1 MITMKKFFEA
11 LSLKY
16 TIRRE
21 YFTVLIPV
29 AVAVLIVVIAYF
41 SGIASLPGNEKQMET
56 SDRQKAYEELLK
68 QMEAEESTEELPAA
82 IEEEP
87 KSPASTIPLD
97 HIIVIATIVAI
108 VPYALDITL
117 EKRRIRRKE
126 ELYTEFLFKLSELM
140 RGGLDPIKSVVE
152 LSKTDLGIL
161 TPHVRLAATAMSYG
175 KSFEE
180 AMKAMT
186 ATLKSELITR
196 YTLLVVQASY
206 SGGSTSDLI
215 LKASEDMR
223 SIIGIERE
231 KEGNLSQ
238 YTFIFY
244 FAQGIVF
251 FIALTLTTS
260 LLPFLQDLG
269 TTSFLGKGN
278 QLEDLDFTV
287 GFFHLIMVNAFFGGL
302 IIGKISEGEARF
314 GLKHSAIL
322 MAAGYVACVLLL
334 IPAGQGPAPGEVTL
348 KVISGGGQ
356 QGFPGLPLQEGVVI
370 QVVDKEGAPKEKAD
384 VRFSISPSGGVKPD
398 SGRTGTDGKI
408 EVRPILGPDD
418 GLYTITATSEGVSVQ
433 VQAVAKGGGG

>member
-1 MITMKKFFEA
+1 MKQLLEG
-11 LSLKY
+11 LYLKY
-16 TIRRE
+16 NIRRE
-21 YFTVLIPV
+21 YFTVLVP
-29 AVAVLIVVIAYF
+29 VVIALLVVAGAYF
-41 SGIASLPGNEKQMET
+41 SGLASVPGAEKTAEK
-56 SDRQKAYEELLK
+56 SDRQKAYEELMK
-68 QMEAEESTEELPAA
+68 QMEAEESGGAAPAPAEETPEPA
-82 IEEEP
+82 P
-87 KSPASTIPLD
+87 SPVGLD
-97 HIIVIATIVAI
+97 HVLVIAIVLAI
-108 VPYALDITL
+108 TPYAVDITL
-117 EKRRIRRKE
+117 EKRRTRKKE

-140 RGGLDPIKSVVE
+140 RGGLDPIKSVLE

-161 TPHVRLAATAMSYG
+161 TPHVRLAATAMTFG

-186 ATLKSELITR
+186 GTMKSELITR

-231 KEGNLSQ
+231 KEGSLSQ

-260 LLPFLQDLG
+260 LLPFLQG
-269 TTSFLGKGN
+269 MGGSSILGKGD
-278 QLEDLDFTV
+278 QMQDLDFTG

-322 MAAGYVACVLLL
+322 MAAGYVACVMLL
-334 IPAGQGPAPGEVTL
+334 IPAGQAPPPGDVTL
-348 KVISGGGQ
+348 KIISGNGQ
-356 QGFPGLPLQEGVVI
+356 QGFPGLPLQEPVVI
-370 QVVDKEGAPKEKAD
+370 EVTDKEGKPKDRAD
-384 VRFSISPSGGVKPD
+384 VQFSVSPSGAAKPD
-398 SGRTGTDGKI
+398 STKTGADGRA
-408 EVRPILGPDD
+408 EARVILGIED
-418 GLYTITATSEGVSVQ
+418 GPYTITATCEGVSVQ
-433 VQAVAKGGGG
+433 LQAMAKSEGG

>member
-140 RGGLDPIKSVVE
+140 RGAS
-152 LSKTDLGIL
+152 
-161 TPHVRLAATAMSYG
+161 
-175 KSFEE
+175 
-180 AMKAMT
+180 
-186 ATLKSELITR
+186 TR
-196 YTLLVVQASY
+196 
-206 SGGSTSDLI
+206 
-215 LKASEDMR
+215 
-223 SIIGIERE
+223 
-231 KEGNLSQ
+231 
-238 YTFIFY
+238 
-244 FAQGIVF
+244 
-251 FIALTLTTS
+251 
-260 LLPFLQDLG
+260 
-269 TTSFLGKGN
+269 
-278 QLEDLDFTV
+278 
-287 GFFHLIMVNAFFGGL
+287 
-302 IIGKISEGEARF
+302 
-314 GLKHSAIL
+314 
-322 MAAGYVACVLLL
+322 
-334 IPAGQGPAPGEVTL
+334 
-348 KVISGGGQ
+348 
-356 QGFPGLPLQEGVVI
+356 
-370 QVVDKEGAPKEKAD
+370 
-384 VRFSISPSGGVKPD
+384 
-398 SGRTGTDGKI
+398 
-408 EVRPILGPDD
+408 
-418 GLYTITATSEGVSVQ
+418 
-433 VQAVAKGGGG
+433 

>member
-1 MITMKKFFEA
+1 MILMKQFLEG
-11 LSLKY
+11 LRLKY

-29 AVAVLIVVIAYF
+29 AVALLFVAGAYF
-41 SGIASLPGNEKQMET
+41 SGFAVLPGAEKQAEK
-56 SDRQKAYEELLK
+56 SDRQKAYEDLIK
-68 QMEAEESTEELPAA
+68 QMETVEGGDTAA
-82 IEEEP
+82 TPDQEVPEAAP
-87 KSPASTIPLD
+87 SPFGLD
-97 HIIVIATIVAI
+97 HILVIAGIAAI
-108 VPYALDITL
+108 IPYAVDITL
-117 EKRRIRRKE
+117 EKRRIRKKE
-126 ELYTEFLFKLSELM
+126 ERYTEFLFKLSELM
-140 RGGLDPIKSVVE
+140 RGGLDPVKSVLE
-152 LSKTDLGIL
+152 LSRTDLGAL
-161 TPHVRLAATAMSYG
+161 TPHVRLAATAMTFG

-231 KEGNLSQ
+231 KEGSLSQ

-269 TTSFLGKGN
+269 ATSFFGQGN
-278 QLEDLDFTV
+278 QLEDLDFTS

-322 MAAGYVACVLLL
+322 MVAGYLACVMLL
-334 IPAGQGPAPGEVTL
+334 IPAGQAPPPGDVTL

-356 QGFPGLPLQEGVVI
+356 QGFPGLPLQGSFVIEVTDREGN
-370 QVVDKEGAPKEKAD
+370 PKDRAD
-384 VRFSISPSGGVKPD
+384 VRFSISPSGAVKPD
-398 SGRTGTDGKI
+398 STKTGADGRADAK
-408 EVRPILGPDD
+408 VILGPED
-418 GLYTITATSEGVSVQ
+418 GSYIVTATSEGVSVEIT
-433 VQAVAKGGGG
+433 ATAKSEGG

>member
-1 MITMKKFFEA
+1 MISMKKFFEA

-21 YFTVLIPV
+21 YFSVLVPV
-29 AVAVLIVVIAYF
+29 VVAVLIVVVAYF
-41 SGIASLPGNEKQMET
+41 SGIASLPGEEKQTET
-56 SDRQKAYEELLK
+56 SDRQKAYEELLQ
-68 QMEAEESTEELPAA
+68 QMEGEEGEVAVPAM

-87 KSPASTIPLD
+87 EPPSSHLTLD
-97 HIIVIATIVAI
+97 HVMVIASIVAI

-117 EKRRIRRKE
+117 EKRRTRRKE

-186 ATLKSELITR
+186 STLKSELITR

-231 KEGNLSQ
+231 KEGSLSQ

-334 IPAGQGPAPGEVTL
+334 IPAGQGPAPGDVTL
-348 KVISGGGQ
+348 KVISGNGQ
-356 QGFPGLPLQEGVVI
+356 QGFPGLPLQEAIVI
-370 QVVDKEGAPKEKAD
+370 QVTDKEGSPKERAD
-384 VRFSISPSGGVKPD
+384 VRLSIGPSGAVRPD
-398 SGRTGTDGKI
+398 SGRTGTDGMI
-408 EVRPILGPDD
+408 EVKAILGPDD
-418 GLYTITATSEGVSVQ
+418 GPYTITATSEGVSVQ
-433 VQAVAKGGGG
+433 VQAFAKSDGE

>member
-1 MITMKKFFEA
+1 MAMKQFLEA
-11 LSLKY
+11 LYLKY

-21 YFTVLIPV
+21 YFTVLVPV
-29 AVAVLIVVIAYF
+29 MVAVLIVVVSFF
-41 SGIASLPGNEKQMET
+41 SGLAALPGQEKKAEA
-56 SDRQKAYEELLK
+56 SDRQKAYEELLRH
-68 QMEAEESTEELPAA
+68 MDAEEGGGDAGALPAS
-82 IEEEP
+82 EEP
-87 KSPASTIPLD
+87 APSSHPLGLD
-97 HIIVIATIVAI
+97 HVIVIATIVAI
-108 VPYALDITL
+108 TPYAVDVTL
-117 EKRRIRRKE
+117 EKRRTRRKE
-126 ELYTEFLFKLSELM
+126 ELYCEFLFKLSELM

-152 LSKTDLGIL
+152 LSRTDLGIL
-161 TPHVRLAATAMSYG
+161 TPHVRLAATSLAFG

-269 TTSFLGKGN
+269 ATSFLGKGN
-278 QLEDLDFTV
+278 QLQDLDFTA

-314 GLKHSAIL
+314 GLKHSSIL
-322 MAAGYVACVLLL
+322 MAAGYVACVMLL
-334 IPAGQGPAPGEVTL
+334 IPAGQGPPPGEITL
-348 KVISGGGQ
+348 KVISGNNQ
-356 QGFPGLPLQEGVVI
+356 QGFPGIPLQEQVI
-370 QVVDKEGAPKEKAD
+370 FEVTDREGAPKERAD
-384 VRFSISPSGGVKPD
+384 VRFSISPSGSVRPD
-398 SGRTGTDGKI
+398 SGKTGTDGRI
-408 EVRPILGPDD
+408 GVRVVLGLEEGP
-418 GLYTITATSEGVSVQ
+418 YTLTATSEGVTVK
-433 VQAVAKGGGG
+433 AMAMAKGE

>member
-21 YFTVLIPV
+21 YFTVLVPV
-29 AVAVLIVVIAYF
+29 AVAVLIVVMAYF
-41 SGIASLPGNEKQMET
+41 SGIASLPGEEKMTET

-68 QMEAEESTEELPAA
+68 QMEGGEGGEAVPAA

-87 KSPASTIPLD
+87 KPPSSPITLD
-97 HIIVIATIVAI
+97 HIIVIAAIVAI

-231 KEGNLSQ
+231 KEGSLSQ

-278 QLEDLDFTV
+278 QLENLDFTV

-348 KVISGGGQ
+348 KVISGSGQ
-356 QGFPGLPLQEGVVI
+356 QGFPGLPRQEGVVI
-370 QVVDKEGAPKEKAD
+370 QVADKEGAPKEKAD
-384 VRFSISPSGGVKPD
+384 VRFSISPSGAVKPD
-398 SGRTGTDGKI
+398 SGRTGTDGTI
-408 EVRPILGPDD
+408 EVKPILGPDD
-418 GLYTITATSEGVSVQ
+418 GPYTITATSEGVSVQ
-433 VQAVAKGGGG
+433 IQAVAKSEGG